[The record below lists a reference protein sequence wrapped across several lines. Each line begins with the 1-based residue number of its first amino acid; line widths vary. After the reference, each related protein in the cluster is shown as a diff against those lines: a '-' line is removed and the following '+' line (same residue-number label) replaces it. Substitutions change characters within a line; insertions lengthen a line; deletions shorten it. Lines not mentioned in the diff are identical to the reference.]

1 VTHPSGDLERFRKRL
16 HADPPMAKH
25 GPFAKGIIPRFIST
39 LKEFS
44 SGITAIVA
52 LAISGISLYFSYNS
66 GTDTAHVEALKTEYS
81 LFVDLSRAQ
90 YEHPTMSHLF
100 AFTPEQYNITS
111 QRVAEFSSSLQK
123 SDRLKLLLEEQGIA
137 NYLFTLFEETY
148 FYWKHAQENGDRTR
162 LELLAGDMDFFSQQ
176 MCNPRLAWY
185 WDANKGQRMAYNF
198 APALQKYVQQQL
210 KNRSCT
216 DEDPKGPFG

>member
-1 VTHPSGDLERFRKRL
+1 VTHSSDGLERFRKRL
-16 HADPPMAKH
+16 HADPPMPKDEL
-25 GPFAKGIIPRFIST
+25 FAKGVIPWLVGT

-44 SGITAIVA
+44 SGIIAIIA

-66 GTDTAHVEALKTEYS
+66 GSDSAHVEALKTEYS
-81 LFVDLSRAQ
+81 LFVDLSRTQ

-100 AFTPEQYNITS
+100 AFTPEQYSIAS
-111 QRVAEFSSSLQK
+111 QKVADFSGSLQK
-123 SDRLKLLLEEQGIA
+123 SDRLKLLLEEQGVA
-137 NYLFTLFEETY
+137 NYIFTLFEETY
-148 FYWKHAQENGDRTR
+148 FYWNHAKENGDRTR

-185 WDANKGQRMAYNF
+185 WDAAKGLRMAYNF
-198 APALQKYVQQQL
+198 APALQKYVRQQL

-216 DEDPKGPFG
+216 DEDAKGPFG